1 MKYING
7 LDTIDEIELEEEGVE
22 QCEKYCKEYCF
33 DHGIGYCPNCAYY
46 KVIQEKQNEIHS

>member
-1 MKYING
+1 MKYIND
-7 LDTIDEIELEEEGVE
+7 LDTINEEELEKEGVE